1 MPKHEALM
9 TISLKE
15 WSCLWKKKIIY
26 SDSATREMA
35 GTSRRER
42 EEETDEA
49 AAFSPEAC
57 WKL

>member
-15 WSCLWKKKIIY
+15 WSCLWKKKILFIL
-26 SDSATREMA
+26 TLPPGRWKVPV
-35 GTSRRER
+35 GER